1 MTLLTSLI
9 PAIAILV
16 LAAVVVFAIK
26 RLALERRDDESS
38 VGPPHPWPFES
49 RPPLTAIEQT
59 LYFRLV
65 KSLPECVVLA
75 QVPLSS
81 FLFVKK
87 GNNFQAWNNRINR
100 MSVDYLVCL
109 QDMTI
114 VAAIELDDKTQ
125 ERTMRQVAD
134 EKKNAVLQDANVHL
148 VRWRASALPSDEEI
162 RQAFAH

>member
-1 MTLLTSLI
+1 
-9 PAIAILV
+9 
-16 LAAVVVFAIK
+16 
-26 RLALERRDDESS
+26 
-38 VGPPHPWPFES
+38 
-49 RPPLTAIEQT
+49 
-59 LYFRLV
+59 V

-100 MSVDYLVCL
+100 INRMSVDYLVCL

-114 VAAIELDDKTQ
+114 VAAIELDDKTH
-125 ERTMRQVAD
+125 ERPMRQTAD

-148 VRWRASALPSDEEI
+148 IRWRVNALPSDEEI
-162 RQAFAH
+162 RRAFTR